1 MARTEPEV
9 RGSQELPLA
18 PDDVGVT
25 PTTPA
30 IKWLRAQQQQQQQ
43 QKWNKVVVHIKQAST
58 TLETMDDTLE
68 LPMQWARDFGN

>member
-1 MARTEPEV
+1 VYPYNACNKMATDATTMEPEV

-30 IKWLRAQQQQQQQ
+30 IK
-43 QKWNKVVVHIKQAST
+43 
-58 TLETMDDTLE
+58 
-68 LPMQWARDFGN
+68 